1 MRFPLQL
8 LPISGLHCLHISH
21 AQHTLADTYIP
32 PPLIYTINS
41 MAEEKVL
48 PAVEE
53 EAELEEEMEEEQPPQ
68 LGSRLTLERVAA
80 AKNFIENHYR
90 SHMKDMQKRRERLS
104 IHTHTHAC
112 MSFSTY
118 TYMPLPISDFAPFR
132 SMPQK
137 LLYIHV

>member
-1 MRFPLQL
+1 M
-8 LPISGLHCLHISH
+8 
-21 AQHTLADTYIP
+21 
-32 PPLIYTINS
+32 
-41 MAEEKVL
+41 L

-104 IHTHTHAC
+104 IHTHTC
-112 MSFSTY
+112 MHVIF
-118 TYMPLPISDFAPFR
+118 
-132 SMPQK
+132 
-137 LLYIHV
+137 YIYIYASSNF